1 MEYLEE
7 KKEQSQRIIN
17 NSSSST
23 SLNIENFEHEY
34 IRELQQKYLE
44 SSLSV
49 MIEVGFRDIDTKE
62 DDRNIEMGVYRE
74 KKKASSVLISKG
86 CVN

>member
-1 MEYLEE
+1 
-7 KKEQSQRIIN
+7 
-17 NSSSST
+17 
-23 SLNIENFEHEY
+23 
-34 IRELQQKYLE
+34 
-44 SSLSV
+44 

-74 KKKASSVLISKG
+74 KKKASSVLIAKG